1 MLQELFAWTTPP
13 RTPVDSPLHKALEQA
28 VQDVAAVAHQPHVL
42 GGAVNALPVQDGPLK
57 HVAEFLP
64 RAQEVRPD
72 KVHHAPVLD
81 EVVLQRVPSE
91 HHPPARADVL
101 QSLRSAGM
109 AVLYP
114 VSFVTNNHIWAGA
127 RQSLLNPWGQGT
139 LSVRDE

>member
-1 MLQELFAWTTPP
+1 M
-13 RTPVDSPLHKALEQA
+13 DSPLHKALEQA

>member
-1 MLQELFAWTTPP
+1 M
-13 RTPVDSPLHKALEQA
+13 DSPLHEALEQA

-42 GGAVNALPVQDGPLK
+42 RGAVDALPVQDGPLK
-57 HVAEFLP
+57 HVAELLP

-81 EVVLQRVPSE
+81 EVVLQGVPGQ

-101 QSLRSAGM
+101 QCLRGAGV

-114 VSFVTNNHIWAGA
+114 VSFVTNNHVWAGA
-127 RQSLLNPWGQGT
+127 RQSLLNP
-139 LSVRDE
+139 